1 MEAQGRRTPPPR
13 PVVPG
18 HAGWASEPL
27 RLLAARE
34 ASVLASLAKS
44 LGFKATQNGRA
55 LTAVSALSPRLFL
68 AGRPRPEAR
77 RLLCAVVPTGA
88 PPGASARLLDA

>member
-1 MEAQGRRTPPPR
+1 MEPQGRRTPPPR
-13 PVVPG
+13 SVAPG

-55 LTAVSALSPRLFL
+55 LAAVSALSPRLFL
-68 AGRPRPEAR
+68 AGRPLPAAR
-77 RLLCAVVPTGA
+77 RLLCAVVPAGA